1 MSAGFGLLRRRPRFA
16 ALWGAIGLSYAGSG
30 AAATALT
37 LYAQETRGTGT
48 AVAVLLIATT
58 APKLLGPL
66 TGGVADRVDLR
77 RLMIGCDLGQALLF
91 AAMATLPS
99 FGVIIALLATTTLL
113 QSAYG
118 PARTAAVPVLVEE
131 GELIEANALLG
142 TATNLYIAV
151 GPLLGGLL
159 FAAGSGAELPLLI
172 NVVTFLGS
180 AALGSRL
187 PSLLPDHGEEGPEA
201 ILASI
206 RTGGAFVWNNR
217 VVRVVVVSICAI
229 LAFLAVDNVAM
240 VFLVRETLTGSAA
253 AFGIVNAVFGVG
265 MLIGSFGM
273 LRGTSMSSTRL
284 YLLSL
289 ALSSVGSL
297 LTAIAPAVV
306 AVALVQLVAGA
317 GNGVAVVA
325 TETILQQQVPRRM
338 LGRVYGFLTTASA
351 LGLGISMAF
360 GGFLVDATSPRD
372 AFVIGGVGGL
382 VITLL
387 ATRALW
393 SADPPA
399 DVPASP

>member
-1 MSAGFGLLRRRPRFA
+1 LNGGFGLLRRRPHFA

-37 LYAQETRGTGT
+37 LYAQQTRGTGT
-48 AVAVLLIATT
+48 AVAALLIAAT
-58 APKLLGPL
+58 APKLLAPL
-66 TGGVADRVDLR
+66 AGGIADRVDLR

-151 GPLLGGLL
+151 GPLLGGVL
-159 FAAGSGAELPLLI
+159 FAAGGGAELPLLV

-180 AALGSRL
+180 AALGARL
-187 PSLLPDHGEEGPEA
+187 PALPPESSEEQPEKLLA
-201 ILASI
+201 AVRS
-206 RTGGAFVWNNR
+206 GGAFVLGDR
-217 VVRVVVVSICAI
+217 VTRTVVLTLCAI
-229 LAFLAVDNVAM
+229 VAFLAVDNVAM
-240 VFLVRETLTGSAA
+240 VFFVRETLSGSAA

-265 MLIGSFGM
+265 MLIGSFAI
-273 LRGTSMSSTRL
+273 LRGTSMASIRL

-289 ALSSVGSL
+289 ALSSAGSL
-297 LTAIAPAVV
+297 LTAIAPAVAV
-306 AVALVQLVAGA
+306 VALVQLVAGA

-338 LGRVYGFLTTASA
+338 LGRVYGFLTTATA
-351 LGLGISMAF
+351 LGLGVATAL
-360 GGFLVDATSPRD
+360 GGFLVDSTSPRA
-372 AFVIGGVGGL
+372 AFVIGGVGG
-382 VITLL
+382 VAVTLL

-393 SADPPA
+393 HAHLQP
-399 DVPASP
+399 SP